1 MASLML
7 NNISVKENIL
17 EDEKYKY
24 LFSVEAVNELVLQ
37 GMPFREA
44 YQRIAADIA
53 SGNFKWDKPVAH
65 THEGSIGNLQTEAI
79 GQMMMEVLQRFDFNK
94 VNDAL
99 DSLINKK
106 Q

>member
-7 NNISVKENIL
+7 KNISVKENIL

-37 GMPFREA
+37 GIPFREA

-53 SGNFKWDKPVAH
+53 SGDFKWDNTIVH

-79 GQMMMEVLQRFDFNK
+79 GEMMQEVLQRFNFHKANT
-94 VNDAL
+94 AL
-99 DSLINKK
+99 QALVKK
-106 Q
+106 